1 MTDGSEASDI
11 GGHPAPSLF
20 TVAVI
25 GTRAQ
30 LIKMAPVLRELEARN
45 VPYRLIFT
53 GQHLVT
59 MTELLGEFGLRE
71 SPVWLGHKEIDSL
84 GKMVL
89 WFPVA
94 LWRLA
99 VSRRQL
105 LRASDGRQGLVIVH
119 GDTVSTLLG
128 ALAGRLNRCRVA
140 HVESGLRSFNLMDP
154 FPEELT
160 RVLVFRLI
168 DIAFCPG
175 AWAAENMSRYRA
187 KVFNTLENTLLD
199 AVRFAADR
207 CTLHD
212 PSAGERLRCVVSIH
226 RHENL
231 RSRDRLTWILDLIQD
246 IGRSHEVD
254 FVLHPSTLSRLKQ
267 IGRLGDLHLDPG
279 VSLHNRMGYL
289 AFMAMISSADFVL
302 TDGGSNQEELSYL
315 GIPTLIAREC
325 SERPEG
331 LGNNAELL
339 PRREGLS
346 WQSRL
351 AAIRKRIAQRT
362 YTPGDVHPSEIIVN
376 RLARYGREVANG

>member
-1 MTDGSEASDI
+1 MTSDSDTR
-11 GGHPAPSLF
+11 GAGTSPEPAPF
-20 TVAVI
+20 PIIVI

-45 VPYRLIFT
+45 FPYRLVFT

-59 MTELLGEFGLRE
+59 MTQLLHEFE
-71 SPVWLGHKEIDSL
+71 VQASPVWLGHKEIDSL
-84 GKMVL
+84 GKMAL
-89 WFPVA
+89 WFPAA

-99 VSRRQL
+99 ISRRRL
-105 LRASDGRQGLVIVH
+105 LRASDGRRGLVIVH

-128 ALAGRLNRCRVA
+128 ALAGRLNLCRVA

-175 AWAAENMSRYRA
+175 DWAAENMSRYRA
-187 KVFNTLENTLLD
+187 KVFNTGENTLLD
-199 AVRFAADR
+199 TVRFAAVR
-207 CTLHD
+207 HT
-212 PSAGERLRCVVSIH
+212 SAGFPVGARPRCVVSIH

-231 RSRDRLTWILDLIQD
+231 HSRDRLSWILDLIQD

-254 FVLHPSTLSRLKQ
+254 FVLHPSTLSRLKN
-267 IGRLGDLHLDPG
+267 IGRLGDLQRDPG
-279 VSLHNRMGYL
+279 IHLHDRMGYL
-289 AFMAMISSADFVL
+289 AFMAMISNADFVL

-331 LGNNAELL
+331 LGDNAELL
-339 PRREGLS
+339 VRQDGLS
-346 WQSRL
+346 WQPRL
-351 AAIRKRIAQRT
+351 AAIRERIRERSDAARDT
-362 YTPGDVHPSEIIVN
+362 RPSQTVVD
-376 RLARYGREVANG
+376 RLVGCGPEVGNA